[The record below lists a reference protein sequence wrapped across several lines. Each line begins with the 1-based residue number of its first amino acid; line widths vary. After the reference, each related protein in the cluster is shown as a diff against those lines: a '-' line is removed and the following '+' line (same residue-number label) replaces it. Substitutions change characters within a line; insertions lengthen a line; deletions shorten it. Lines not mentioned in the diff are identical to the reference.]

1 LNTVRY
7 QRVVILQH
15 CLENKMKPHALLMAG
30 RQSWLIENVTGS
42 LLTY

>member
-1 LNTVRY
+1 
-7 QRVVILQH
+7 
-15 CLENKMKPHALLMAG
+15 MKPHALLMAG